1 MPSLMPRQV
10 FPNLQKRLSF
20 TRLLLRIRDKN
31 DCLER
36 VEMEQDEQEEETEKK
51 MEESK
56 YFEKL
61 EKLLLDIELRDDLM
75 DNLRSHHK
83 PELVRKIQFL
93 IALQDYQ
100 ETQDKNKKR
109 IKGKKLVTWFFQDK
123 SQFKLTGIPNTLQHD
138 IRRLK
143 LEKNLDAV
151 KEIFLTELLTNTEV
165 CKFLSVDL

>member
-100 ETQDKNKKR
+100 ETHQIRHIATGLTFTTKKYNLLNK
-109 IKGKKLVTWFFQDK
+109 LF
-123 SQFKLTGIPNTLQHD
+123 
-138 IRRLK
+138 
-143 LEKNLDAV
+143 
-151 KEIFLTELLTNTEV
+151 
-165 CKFLSVDL
+165 